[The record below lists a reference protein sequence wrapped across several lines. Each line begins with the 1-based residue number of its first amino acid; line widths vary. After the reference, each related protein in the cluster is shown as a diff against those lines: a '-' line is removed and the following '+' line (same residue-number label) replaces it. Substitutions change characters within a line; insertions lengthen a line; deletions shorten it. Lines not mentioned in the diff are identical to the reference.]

1 MGSSG
6 ARTVRQTDGHAVLS
20 VRYKHLRHSVIS
32 SLLQLPVNNGTL
44 RAANVRR
51 TLFCGA
57 GNSLSN
63 SPFKSPP
70 S

>member
-1 MGSSG
+1 M
-6 ARTVRQTDGHAVLS
+6 
-20 VRYKHLRHSVIS
+20 
-32 SLLQLPVNNGTL
+32 QLPVNNGTL

-57 GNSLSN
+57 GNSLFN